1 MAFPPILN
9 IVSTYKEQVMSSKS
23 IYYVYAYLRS
33 NDSTTAKAGTPYYIG
48 KGVGKRAYKSHGK
61 LPVPK
66 DKSLIVMLE
75 SNLSETEAFN
85 LEQSYIQQYGRKN
98 IGTGILLNLTNGGE
112 GSSGYKHTIDAKKK
126 LSDSARSSIENGTHN
141 FLGGE
146 NNRKRIENGTHHFL
160 GSKIN
165 IDRIENG
172 THNFLGGENNRKR
185 IENGTHNFLG
195 GEIQKNRVKNGTHNL
210 LNSTSCITKSG
221 DIVKIS
227 TEQYHSQIGHKSDW
241 EFAHICSKEG
251 KRRKL
256 LKNE

>member
-1 MAFPPILN
+1 
-9 IVSTYKEQVMSSKS
+9 MSSKS

-146 NNRKRIENGTHHFL
+146 NNRKRIENGTH
-160 GSKIN
+160 
-165 IDRIENG
+165 
-172 THNFLGGENNRKR
+172 
-185 IENGTHNFLG
+185 NFLG